1 MLHLALSL
9 FQSTRN
15 SLRAIYDSYVLP
27 YLKRFI
33 SPGRVLTSRH
43 LSFLNSFRRRQIGAF
58 LYLAESDGSRIHEA
72 RKFMDSCSFCPFSSP
87 VVMSREKSF
96 CQHLS
101 AEWVVSSG
109 DGVVLY
115 FHGGGLFFS
124 ALEKR
129 FTQAISYFLGSR
141 VFLPHYRLAPEHDFL
156 SQYDDALISYQYLLR
171 QGVLPSNITVVGQSW
186 GSSLA
191 LSLLLQLQK
200 RSLPQPACAV
210 LMSPFLSTSWDR
222 ILRDRVDYRGDWL
235 LPEHV
240 FSYRRLMG
248 FPSDFV
254 VDSSWSGLPPTIIQS
269 GQNDFFVPAL
279 QQMVTEA
286 SSFNENIRLH
296 LYPNMKHNFH
306 HLYELSLTAEQALED
321 AGRFIGT
328 QSRL

>member
-1 MLHLALSL
+1 MLHLALSI
-9 FQSTRN
+9 FQNTRN

-27 YLKRFI
+27 YLRRFI

-43 LSFLNSFRRRQIGAF
+43 LSFLNSFRRRQMGAF
-58 LYLAESDGSRIHEA
+58 VYLAESDGSRIHEA

-87 VVMSREKSF
+87 VVMSREEVS

-109 DGVVLY
+109 DAVVLY

-129 FTQAISYFLGSR
+129 FMLALSHFFRSR

-171 QGVLPSNITVVGQSW
+171 QGVSPANITVVGQSW

-200 RSLPQPACAV
+200 RSLPQPASAV

-222 ILRDRVDYRGDWL
+222 TLRDRVNYRGDWL
-235 LPEHV
+235 LSDHV
-240 FSYRRLMG
+240 FSHRRLMG
-248 FPSDFV
+248 SPSDFV
-254 VDSSWSGLPPTIIQS
+254 VDSSWSKLPPIIIQA
-269 GQNDFFVPAL
+269 GQDDFFVPSL
-279 QQMVTEA
+279 QQMFSDA
-286 SSFNENIRLH
+286 SCFNENLRLH
-296 LYPNMKHNFH
+296 LYPNMTHNFH
-306 HLYELSLTAEQALED
+306 HLYELSVTAEQALED
-321 AGRFIGT
+321 AGRFIES